1 MKSDKIVHNIHNF
14 ALCKG
19 ARMTDELKDIVYS
32 DLYRFT
38 GNNRRNDKVFLTF
51 VQEWLSSP
59 EFRFLNSFRRTQ
71 YYYLQ
76 MRNSPKGFYHF
87 RCTLAYKYY
96 NIGLNSKTRK
106 YHFQIPYETR
116 IGKGLYIA
124 HFGRIIIHPKAVIG
138 HNVNISTGVVVG
150 TQFRGPKK
158 GSPDIGNYVWIGA
171 NAIIV
176 GNIRI
181 GNNVLI
187 APGAYVNFDVPDNS
201 IVIGNPGL
209 IRRSSGATL
218 GYINNTILFDEY
230 NVRSGEPTR

>member
-1 MKSDKIVHNIHNF
+1 MN
-14 ALCKG
+14 
-19 ARMTDELKDIVYS
+19 DELKDIVYS

-38 GNNRRNDKVFLTF
+38 GNNRRHTKVFLTF
-51 VQEWLSSP
+51 VQEWMSSP
-59 EFRFLNSFRRTQ
+59 EFRYLNSFRRTQ
-71 YYYLQ
+71 YY
-76 MRNSPKGFYHF
+76 FYQVANGEKNL
-87 RCTLAYKYY
+87 RYY
-96 NIGLNSKTRK
+96 MNLFAFQFYNVGLNRKSRK
-106 YHFQIPYETR
+106 YHFQIPYETK

-124 HFGRIIIHPKAVIG
+124 HYGRIIIHPKAVIG
-138 HNVNISTGVVVG
+138 HNVNISTGTVIG
-150 TQFRGPKK
+150 TQFRGAKK
-158 GSPDIGNYVWIGA
+158 GSPNIGNYVWIGA

-176 GNIRI
+176 GNIRV

-230 NVRSGEPTR
+230 NVRSGEPAR

>member
-1 MKSDKIVHNIHNF
+1 
-14 ALCKG
+14 
-19 ARMTDELKDIVYS
+19 MTEELKDIVYS

-38 GNNRRNDKVFLTF
+38 GNQRRHTRVYLTYI
-51 VQEWLSSP
+51 QELLSSP
-59 EFRFLNSFRRTQ
+59 EFRFLDSFRRTQ
-71 YYYLQ
+71 YCYQEMLKYE
-76 MRNSPKGFYHF
+76 KGINHLKNKLAF
-87 RCTLAYKYY
+87 RFF
-96 NIGLNSKTRK
+96 NIGLDRQTIK
-106 YHFQIPYETR
+106 YQFQIPYETK

-124 HFGRIIIHPKAVIG
+124 HFGRIIIHPKSVIG
-138 HNVNISTGVVVG
+138 HNVNISTGVVIG
-150 TQFRGPKK
+150 TQFRGARK
-158 GSPDIGNYVWIGA
+158 GSPNIGNYVWIGA

-209 IRRSSGATL
+209 IRRSPGATL

-230 NVRSGEPTR
+230 NVRSGETAR

>member
-1 MKSDKIVHNIHNF
+1 
-14 ALCKG
+14 
-19 ARMTDELKDIVYS
+19 MTEELKDIVYS

-38 GNNRRNDKVFLTF
+38 GNKRRHNKVFLTF

-59 EFRFLNSFRRTQ
+59 EFRYLNSFRRTQ
-71 YYYLQ
+71 YYYFKTV
-76 MRNSPKGFYHF
+76 NSPKNF
-87 RCTLAYKYY
+87 RYLMNVLAYQYF
-96 NIGLNSKTRK
+96 NIGLNSKSRK

-116 IGKGLYIA
+116 IGKGFYIA
-124 HFGRIIIHPKAVIG
+124 HYGRIIIHPKSVIG

-150 TQFRGPKK
+150 TQFRGPRK
-158 GSPDIGNYVWIGA
+158 GAPDVGNYVWIGA
-171 NAIIV
+171 NAVIV
-176 GNIRI
+176 GNIRV

-209 IRRSSGATL
+209 IRRSPGATL